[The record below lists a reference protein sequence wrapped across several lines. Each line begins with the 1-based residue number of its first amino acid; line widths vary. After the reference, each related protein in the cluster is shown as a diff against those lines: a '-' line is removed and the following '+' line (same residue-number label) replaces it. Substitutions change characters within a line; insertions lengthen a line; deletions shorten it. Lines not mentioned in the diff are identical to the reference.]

1 MTDPKAAQTE
11 LVARLHGI
19 LDDEPTTRVISM
31 FGSRAFM
38 VRDKMVCCALKGGH
52 LLAHVDPN
60 DDAKLSREPGASPA
74 EMGPGREM
82 GPGWIQVAAEMIT
95 NDDRLRFWVDVCM
108 AFNRAQT
115 IGSKPS

>member
-1 MTDPKAAQTE
+1 
-11 LVARLHGI
+11 
-19 LDDEPTTRVISM
+19 
-31 FGSRAFM
+31 
-38 VRDKMVCCALKGGH
+38 
-52 LLAHVDPN
+52 
-60 DDAKLSREPGASPA
+60 
-74 EMGPGREM
+74 M

>member
-1 MTDPKAAQTE
+1 MTDPRAAQTE
-11 LVARLHGI
+11 LVARLHGL
-19 LDDEPTTRVISM
+19 LDDEPTTRVIPM

-52 LLAHVDPN
+52 LLAHVDPD
-60 DDAKLSREPGASPA
+60 DDAKFSGKPGASPA

-82 GPGWIQVAAEMIT
+82 GPGWIQVAAETIT
-95 NDDRLRFWVDVCM
+95 DESRLRFWVDACM

-115 IGSKPS
+115 SGLKQP

>member
-11 LVARLHGI
+11 LVARLHEI

-38 VRDKMVCCALKGGH
+38 VRDRMVCCALKGGH

-60 DDAKLSREPGASPA
+60 DDAKLSGEPGASPA

-82 GPGWIQVAAEMIT
+82 GPGWIRVAAEAIT
-95 NDDRLRFWVDVCM
+95 DDSRLRFWVDTCM
-108 AFNRAQT
+108 AFNRAHT
-115 IGSKPS
+115 AGSKRS

>member
-19 LDDEPTTRVISM
+19 LDDEPTIRVISM

-38 VRDKMVCCALKGGH
+38 VRDTMVCCALKGGH

-60 DDAKLSREPGASPA
+60 AKLSGEPGASPA
-74 EMGPGREM
+74 VMGPGREM
-82 GPGWIQVAAEMIT
+82 GPGWIQVAAEAIT
-95 NDDRLRFWVDVCM
+95 DDSRLRFWVDSCM
-108 AFNRAQT
+108 AFNRTQT
-115 IGSKPS
+115 LGSKQP

>member
-19 LDDEPTTRVISM
+19 LDDEPTTRVIPM

-52 LLAHVDPN
+52 LLAHVDP
-60 DDAKLSREPGASPA
+60 D
-74 EMGPGREM
+74 
-82 GPGWIQVAAEMIT
+82 
-95 NDDRLRFWVDVCM
+95 DDRLRFWVDACT